1 MKVQPVFNGK
11 IHVTAVKNEKWSWY
25 DYETSAKDD
34 EKILEVAKDICP
46 YKYTLD
52 RQHLS
57 KEAGDRLR
65 SVVENAIGEKLDIP
79 EDPIY
84 STTYSPS
91 YNFAK
96 DKNSYSILLFCQQNL
111 GKDGEV
117 RHDRTAVD
125 IYI

>member
-1 MKVQPVFNGK
+1 MNVQPVFNGK

-25 DYETSAKDD
+25 DYETSKADD

-52 RQHLS
+52 RQHIS
-57 KEAGDRLR
+57 NEAGDRLR

-79 EDPIY
+79 EDTVY
-84 STTYSPS
+84 STTFSPS

-96 DKNSYSILLFCQQNL
+96 DENSYSILLFCQQRL
-111 GKDGEV
+111 GEDGKV
-117 RHDRTAVD
+117 RSDRTAVD